1 MNVNKLKLFYTVHQK
16 GFDMFLKPMYIV
28 VDRDG
33 DFVDACSGRMPSNTL
48 NGVIERCVK
57 MYPENMPF
65 RLLKWTGKE
74 FVEINQVM

>member
-1 MNVNKLKLFYTVHQK
+1 MNLNNLKLFFTVHEK
-16 GFDMFLKPMYIV
+16 SLDMFLKPMYIV

-48 NGVIERCVK
+48 NGVIDRCVRD
-57 MYPENMPF
+57 YPQNMPF